1 VINGR
6 LNRVKPALNGLT
18 RSCGSMPRYF
28 DVHPLGSFSEETLKK
43 LQKSPKDEFGV
54 THVNL
59 IFSKEKDKFFCLL
72 DAPNKE
78 AVEKHHHKAGIKCDW
93 VMEVKSTSG

>member
-1 VINGR
+1 MDWLI
-6 LNRVKPALNGLT
+6 PYF
-18 RSCGSMPRYF
+18 SMPRYF
-28 DVHPLGSFSEETLKK
+28 DVHPLGNFSEATLKK
-43 LQKSPKDEFGV
+43 LQTEPKDEFGV

-59 IFSKEKDKFFCLL
+59 IYSKEKDKFFCLL

>member
-1 VINGR
+1 MDWLVHVVPCQDTLTFTR
-6 LNRVKPALNGLT
+6 LEAL
-18 RSCGSMPRYF
+18 
-28 DVHPLGSFSEETLKK
+28 VKK

-78 AVEKHHHKAGIKCDW
+78 VVEKHHHKAGIKCDW